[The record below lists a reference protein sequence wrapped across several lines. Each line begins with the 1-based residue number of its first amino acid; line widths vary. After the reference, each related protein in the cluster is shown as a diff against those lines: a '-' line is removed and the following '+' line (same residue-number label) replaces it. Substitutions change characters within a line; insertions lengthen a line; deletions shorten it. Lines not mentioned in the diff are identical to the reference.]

1 MLRIGF
7 GFDTHR
13 LSNERKLIIGG
24 VHIPHTSGCDGH
36 SDADVLIHAVC
47 DALLGA
53 ANMRDIGYHFPD
65 TDPQYKNIDSG
76 LLLQKVYCLISNEQW
91 KIENIDSTIV
101 IQQPKLSPYIEQI
114 QDSLARLLH
123 IESNCISIKAKT
135 SERIGF
141 IGREEGVSAYSVVLL
156 SKS

>member
-1 MLRIGF
+1 MFRVGL
-7 GFDTHR
+7 GFDTHKLR
-13 LSNERKLIIGG
+13 AERKLIIGG
-24 VHIPHTSGCDGH
+24 VHIPHPCGCEGH

-65 TDPQYKNIDSG
+65 TDPQYKGIDSSI
-76 LLLQKVYCLISNEQW
+76 LLKKVHHLITTEQW

-114 QDSLARLLH
+114 QESLAH
-123 IESNCISIKAKT
+123 ILGIERTCIGIKAKT
-135 SERIGF
+135 SERLGF
-141 IGREEGVSAYSVVLL
+141 IGREEGVSAYAIVLL
-156 SKS
+156 SKQ